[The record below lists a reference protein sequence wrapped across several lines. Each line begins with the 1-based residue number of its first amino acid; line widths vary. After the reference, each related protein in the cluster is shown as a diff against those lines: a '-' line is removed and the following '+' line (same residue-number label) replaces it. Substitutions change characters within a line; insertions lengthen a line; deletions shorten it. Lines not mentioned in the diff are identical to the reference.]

1 MVKLRK
7 NSDLSSLGDNSIVRN
22 GWFDDEESK
31 CGDDLESVSSS
42 RKNNKQLSMS
52 GLGNDEENMDDLIEE
67 L

>member
-7 NSDLSSLGDNSIVRN
+7 NSDASSLGDNSIVRN

-31 CGDDLESVSSS
+31 CGDLESISS
-42 RKNNKQLSMS
+42 RRNNKLSIS
-52 GLGNDEENMDDLIEE
+52 SRGNDEDNIDDLIEE